1 MGERVAVLVGLRCA
15 ASGLRLAAVRGMWKP
30 LSMHAVNAQPS
41 TPAESPPRA
50 LRQTASAWT
59 LIRTAIG
66 GSREIPAKLRRL
78 GRTVRLWLDQRE
90 IERRLRTLEEKG
102 LIHQRPTRAQIF
114 FGGLD
119 MLRFVIE
126 PAARDYYKQKGIS
139 FGFHQLLRV
148 LDDPVSMIDPTGFL
162 SERDTIVGH
171 VMQVVHLN
179 PVYDLQLIQMF
190 PDGLEDFERQVQ
202 AMVDGTHP
210 RRRTISAIV
219 EDPDYHVRLLDYVR
233 RYRTDPNTPPLV
245 REEQTLRADPHFAA
259 AERTFATLPGF
270 IAYCNRLPKRI
281 LALAARQRTVRQF
294 PLELAQ
300 ESSSPHAPKPSKHH
314 APTPSSP
321 P

>member
-1 MGERVAVLVGLRCA
+1 MPAAQPNHLG
-15 ASGLRLAAVRGMWKP
+15 ASGPPPG
-30 LSMHAVNAQPS
+30 AQS
-41 TPAESPPRA
+41 
-50 LRQTASAWT
+50 LRQTATWWT
-59 LIRTAIG
+59 LIRTALG
-66 GSREIPAKLRRL
+66 GPREIAGKLRRL
-78 GRTVRLWLDQRE
+78 GRTARLWLDGHE
-90 IERRLRTLEEKG
+90 IERRLQTLARLG
-102 LIHQRPTRAQIF
+102 LIQQRPTSAQIF

-126 PAARDYYKQKGIS
+126 PAARDYYRQKGIS

-202 AMVDGTHP
+202 AMVQGTHP

-233 RYRTDPNTPPLV
+233 RYRADPHTPPLV
-245 REEQTLRADPHFAA
+245 RVEQTLRADSHFAA

-270 IAYCNRLPKRI
+270 IAYCNKLPASFLPLARRLRH
-281 LALAARQRTVRQF
+281 VRRF
-294 PLELAQ
+294 PLELAAPEPLTSGQ
-300 ESSSPHAPKPSKHH
+300 SP
-314 APTPSSP
+314 
-321 P
+321 